1 MALDNAGSFGLS
13 GCPLCHLPST
23 YVLRALVPAVLVLG
37 NLIGI
42 DLALCYKNLMKLT
55 REEVQRVAM
64 LARLRLTP
72 EDEERLTEQLD
83 NILQYME
90 KLNQLDTSGIE
101 PFTHAADIANPM
113 REDVITNEPN
123 AEALLAN
130 APAQENHFFQVP
142 KIIE

>member
-1 MALDNAGSFGLS
+1 M
-13 GCPLCHLPST
+13 
-23 YVLRALVPAVLVLG
+23 RALSACAGVFVLG

-42 DLALCYKNLMKLT
+42 DPALCYINLMKLT

-72 EDEERLTEQLD
+72 EDEDRLTEQLS
-83 NILQYME
+83 NILQYVG

-101 PFTHAADIANPM
+101 PFIHAVDIANPM
-113 REDVITNEPN
+113 REDTITNEPS
-123 AEALLAN
+123 ADALLAN
-130 APAQENHFFQVP
+130 APEQENHFFQVP